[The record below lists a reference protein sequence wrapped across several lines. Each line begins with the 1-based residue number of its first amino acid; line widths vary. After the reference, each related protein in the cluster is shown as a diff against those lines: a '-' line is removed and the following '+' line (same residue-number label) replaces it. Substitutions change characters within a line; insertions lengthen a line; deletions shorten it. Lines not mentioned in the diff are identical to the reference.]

1 MAYKNIE
8 DRRAYHRQYMRERR
22 EWLAVHHLC
31 TECGKE
37 DARTMIGKR
46 ICFDC
51 FERDKGHPFEINLE
65 PKPKR
70 IWQKHDIPRSE
81 YYAHGLCAICGQHP
95 HLPGK
100 RVCQS
105 CYDNT
110 YRGAWLGRKA
120 QGPRAILSPCAG
132 TEKAMA
138 AYQYCVEHRQEY
150 LERWYAE
157 YGVETYEQRASNQE
171 QGAR

>member
-1 MAYKNIE
+1 MGYKFAD
-8 DRRAYHRQYMRERR
+8 DRRAYHREYMRERR
-22 EWLAVHHLC
+22 AWFRAHGMC
-31 TECGKE
+31 TECGKQ

-46 ICFDC
+46 TCFDC
-51 FERDKGHPFEINLE
+51 LEKASGHPPKINIE
-65 PKPKR
+65 PRPKR
-70 IWQKHDIPRSE
+70 IWKKREIPKSE

-95 HLPGK
+95 HLPDK

-110 YRGAWLGRKA
+110 CRGAWLGRKA
-120 QGPRAILSPCAG
+120 QGPREIRPPCAD

-138 AYQYCVEHRQEY
+138 AYQFCIDHRQEY